1 MKSRAKYRLEHHV
14 RVHTGASD
22 DAFNSMG
29 RADDGDGVPGIFFTP
44 AVPKA
49 ANQAVTAALARIA
62 PKILKPRQIVA
73 AIRHELKRRKQPDLP
88 PYAPVFSDAVD
99 HFALHPG
106 IHAMLKGFMNG
117 MRIRPDKMM
126 PSFAALRDYA
136 NTSASSTWYVLSYI
150 EAIDGVKKGET
161 VLQLGVGAGVKCGV
175 NVYRALRSFKSPH
188 PAWAHLGGV
197 PVTEADL
204 PLPLHGR
211 LARPGEAGP
220 SAAAAAAGGDK
231 AADVMQESEEL
242 AKATGDR
249 LEGLL
254 QGPTRTAQ
262 VLAAMKR
269 EE

>member
-1 MKSRAKYRLEHHV
+1 MARRAKYRLQHHV
-14 RVHTGASD
+14 RVHTGAND

-29 RADDGDGVPGIFFTP
+29 RADDGDGVTGIFFTP

-49 ANQAVTAALARIA
+49 ANQAVTAALGRIA
-62 PKILKPRQIVA
+62 PKILKPAQMLA
-73 AIRHELKRRKQPDLP
+73 AIKHELKRRKNPELP
-88 PYAPVFSDAVD
+88 PYAPVFSDCID

-106 IHAMLKGFMNG
+106 IHAMLKGFMKG

-136 NTSASSTWYVLSYI
+136 NTSASSTWYVMSYI
-150 EAIDGVKKGET
+150 EAIDGVKKGDT

-175 NVYRALRSFKSPH
+175 NVYKALRSFKSPH
-188 PAWAHLGGV
+188 PAWAHLKGV

-211 LARPGEAGP
+211 LARPDEDAAKAK
-220 SAAAAAAGGDK
+220 AAAATEEGG
-231 AADVMQESEEL
+231 DVMQESEEL

-254 QGPTRTAQ
+254 QGPTRTAL
-262 VLAAMKR
+262 VLAALKS